1 MRAMFGL
8 RCLLV
13 TACLV
18 GATAFGGEI
27 SPASAQGGIACAY
40 GPASYQRCCSESYRK
55 SPRLG
60 ASARASAIDACMS
73 RKPGKGKKKG

>member
-1 MRAMFGL
+1 MTMFAI

-13 TACLV
+13 TAGLV
-18 GATAFGGEI
+18 GAAALGGET
-27 SPASAQGGIACAY
+27 SPAAAQGGIACAY

-60 ASARASAIDACMS
+60 SSARASSIDACMN
-73 RKPGKGKKKG
+73 RKPAKGKKRG